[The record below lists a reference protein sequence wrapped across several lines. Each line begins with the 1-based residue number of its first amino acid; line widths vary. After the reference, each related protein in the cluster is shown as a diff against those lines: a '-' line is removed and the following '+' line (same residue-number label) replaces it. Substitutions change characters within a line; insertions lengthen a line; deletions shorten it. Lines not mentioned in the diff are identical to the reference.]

1 MAKNTC
7 EHVAEAGTDSNTKFK
22 WQHDLV
28 QDLLKALS
36 NFKIAMKLFF
46 GFSFLSFNLF
56 WYRQKI
62 GNNSISKIWRLRG
75 SYRASSLLDRT
86 GFSHITCSYKLHAY
100 KNVSGRVK
108 NELKASQLTSCNHPL
123 SIFWFYMMVASGS
136 SREAGLAFKP
146 LHPQSFI
153 LNIFQIYLI
162 IYLL

>member
-46 GFSFLSFNLF
+46 GFSFFSFNLF

-86 GFSHITCSYKLHAY
+86 GISHITCSYKLHAY
-100 KNVSGRVK
+100 NNVSGRVK

-123 SIFWFYMMVASGS
+123 SIFLFYRIVASGF
-136 SREAGLAFKP
+136 SREAGLAFKR
-146 LHPQSFI
+146 LHPQSLI